1 MKPNPK
7 PFQFSLKEKEIK
19 NIKLSSQFVRKKKK
33 PYVQAGLEGRKKKG
47 LKYVT

>member
-19 NIKLSSQFVRKKKK
+19 NIKLSSQF
-33 PYVQAGLEGRKKKG
+33 GRKKKNHTSKPVWKEEKKKG
-47 LKYVT
+47 WNM